1 MSSTFPSTSVM
12 AAPSAPPPR
21 PLATQPSLPLATPW
35 LPQSRAPRRTLGAA
49 LALGVLAEVL
59 LDRPAWGVSFPLMV
73 LAQVAVLV
81 GLGGREGWQRARPNA
96 WLLAPL
102 LAVSGFVAVRD
113 SPWLTALNVLTA
125 GTLLLL
131 VTHFW
136 GAGRV
141 QRLGLWGY
149 PRVVLGTALRGML
162 HPPALVRDSVD
173 LSVAKRHAPLILSF
187 ARGLLLALPVL
198 AVFALLLSSADAAF
212 ASAMQR
218 VWAVDV
224 GVLLGAWVAR
234 AVGVAF
240 SAAVAASVL
249 GHALRRRRGREAGE
263 AEVAPASPWLGLTEA
278 LTLILAVDALFLA
291 FAGFQVAYLF
301 IGDASSP
308 APGYSYATYARRG
321 FFELMV
327 VSMLTLGMV
336 MALARWTCRESPLA
350 RTVFQ
355 VGASLM
361 VALTLV
367 IVASAVKRMT
377 LYEEAFGYTR
387 LRVFTHV
394 FMFAL
399 GGVLAWRGVTLWWR
413 PERFAVGAFVAA
425 LGAVLAVNVINP
437 DALIVRL
444 NIARVAEVPHVDDDY
459 LYSLSADAVPELAR
473 GLASGQLTD
482 SMGLDHI
489 DLGEACEGASWP
501 EWNLSRWRACRTVE
515 AARFRVSA
523 GGS

>member
-1 MSSTFPSTSVM
+1 MSSTFPSTPVI
-12 AAPSAPPPR
+12 AAPSAPPPPPLGLPR
-21 PLATQPSLPLATPW
+21 P
-35 LPQSRAPRRTLGAA
+35 RAPRRTLVAA

-59 LDRPAWGVSFPLMV
+59 LWGRPFWGVSFPLLV
-73 LAQVAVLV
+73 SALVAVLV

-113 SPWLTALNVLTA
+113 SPWLTALNMLTT
-125 GTLLLL
+125 GTLVLLL
-131 VTHFW
+131 AHFW

-149 PRVVLGTALRGML
+149 PGVVLGTALRGLL
-162 HPPALVRDSVD
+162 HPPALVRESVD
-173 LSVAKRHAPLILSF
+173 LSAAKRHAPRILPF
-187 ARGLLLALPVL
+187 ARGLLLAVPVL
-198 AVFALLLSSADAAF
+198 AVFAVLLSSADAVF
-212 ASAMQR
+212 ASAVQR
-218 VWAVDV
+218 VWEVDV
-224 GVLLGAWVAR
+224 GALLGASVGR
-234 AVGVAF
+234 VVGVLF

-249 GHALRRRRGREAGE
+249 GHSLRRRTGREAGE
-263 AEVAPASPWLGLTEA
+263 EEVALASPRLGLTEA

-291 FAGFQVAYLF
+291 FAGVQVAYLF

-327 VSMLTLGMV
+327 VSMLTLGLV
-336 MALARWTCRESPLA
+336 MALARWTRRESPLA

-355 VGASLM
+355 VGASVM

-399 GGVLAWRGVTLWWR
+399 GGVLAWRAVTLWWR

-444 NIARVAEVPHVDDDY
+444 NIARMAPDQHVDDDY
-459 LYSLSADAVPELAR
+459 LYSLSADAVPELVRGVASGKLTSR
-473 GLASGQLTD
+473 VGLAEDELTEKC
-482 SMGLDHI
+482 
-489 DLGEACEGASWP
+489 EAMSWP
-501 EWNLSRWRACRTVE
+501 EWSLSRWRACRAVE
-515 AARFRVSA
+515 SVVASRVSA

>member
-1 MSSTFPSTSVM
+1 MSSTFPSTPVM
-12 AAPSAPPPR
+12 AAPTAP
-21 PLATQPSLPLATPW
+21 PSLPLATPW
-35 LPQSRAPRRTLGAA
+35 LPQSRAPRLTLGAA

-59 LDRPAWGVSFPLMV
+59 LDRALWGVSFPLMV
-73 LAQVAVLV
+73 LALVAMLV

-131 VTHFW
+131 LAHFW

-149 PRVVLGTALRGML
+149 PRVVLGSAFRGML

-173 LSVAKRHAPLILSF
+173 LSAAKRHAPSIIPF
-187 ARGLLLALPVL
+187 ARGVLLALPVL
-198 AVFALLLSSADAAF
+198 AVFALLLSSADVAF
-212 ASAMQR
+212 ASAVRR
-218 VWAVDV
+218 VWDVDL
-224 GVLLGAWVAR
+224 GALLGVSVAR
-234 AVGVAF
+234 AVGVGF

-249 GHALRRRRGREAGE
+249 GHALRRRRGREEGE
-263 AEVAPASPWLGLTEA
+263 EEVPPATPRLGLIEA

-308 APGYSYATYARRG
+308 APGYSSYAAYAREG
-321 FFELMV
+321 FFELLV
-327 VSMLTLGMV
+327 VSMLTLGLV
-336 MALARWTCRESPLA
+336 MALARWTRRESPLA
-350 RTVFQ
+350 RAVFQ
-355 VGASLM
+355 AGATVM

-377 LYEEAFGYTR
+377 LLEEAYGYTR

-394 FMFAL
+394 FMVAL
-399 GGVLAWRGVTLWWR
+399 GGVLAWRAVTLWWR
-413 PERFAVGAFVAA
+413 PERFTVGAFVAA

-444 NIARVAEVPHVDDDY
+444 NIARVAAVPHVDDDY
-459 LYSLSADAVPELAR
+459 LYTLSADAMPELAR
-473 GLASGQLTD
+473 GFASGQLTD
-482 SMGLDHI
+482 SMGLAHI
-489 DLGEACEGASWP
+489 EMGDACEAMPWP
-501 EWNLSRWRACRTVE
+501 EWNLSRWRACQVLE
-515 AARFRVSA
+515 ADRFRVSA